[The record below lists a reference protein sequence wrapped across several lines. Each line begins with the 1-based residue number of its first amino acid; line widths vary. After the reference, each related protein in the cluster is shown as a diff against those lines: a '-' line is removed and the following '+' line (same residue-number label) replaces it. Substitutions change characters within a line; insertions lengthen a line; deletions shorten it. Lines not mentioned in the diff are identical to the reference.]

1 LYHQLLA
8 LRGELPDAYGSGI
21 ELASQLGVPAVGFPK
36 IYLSLSRAHPLSPF
50 VGFSLRHQA
59 GRKTHLMPNHLTGW
73 HLTGSNTHPYPTG
86 GQQ

>member
-8 LRGELPDAYGSGI
+8 LRGELLDAYGSGI

-50 VGFSLRHQA
+50 VGFSLFDIRRA
-59 GRKTHLMPNHLTGW
+59 ARPA
-73 HLTGSNTHPYPTG
+73 
-86 GQQ
+86 